1 RPRILQMHNQGAGD
15 HVGDV
20 DDLEGVDTR
29 AVLPDTTGAV
39 VVQFGLNADGGVN
52 FFKLPVVAWK
62 YKGHGGAD
70 PITVKSL
77 SGVWCLELKVEG
89 HLCWVFPEDQSCET
103 FELALKVARKK
114 LQAIQAVKPKDF
126 KNTA

>member
-1 RPRILQMHNQGAGD
+1 MKFIRDRSTKGTLINLTLIEKLVRMTDASGREFYKCITKAGD

-39 VVQFGLNADGGVN
+39 VVQFGLNADGVVN
-52 FFKLPVVAWK
+52 FFKLPFVAWK

-77 SGVWCLELKVEG
+77 SGVWCLELK
-89 HLCWVFPEDQSCET
+89 
-103 FELALKVARKK
+103 
-114 LQAIQAVKPKDF
+114 
-126 KNTA
+126 